1 MLFLFSHNLCD
12 LIYLYFVV
20 ENVCLDYCWLC
31 SMWFIELLVSMISVC
46 MCCDRDCYEYDDKS
60 VIVFT
65 CVFVWLNI
73 LLLSGVYL
81 IYRML
86 VFYYFSPWL
95 FQRWGFH
102 FSVSWLGF
110 AIFFQMMLI
119 SFSIV
124 ATDLIWFP
132 SISRGVFFQFQCV
145 EFWFFLPSFK
155 CSLV

>member
-31 SMWFIELLVSMISVC
+31 SMWFIELLVSMIGVC

-73 LLLSGVYL
+73 LLLSPQ
-81 IYRML
+81 L
-86 VFYYFSPWL
+86 VEDKIAFRIIQFWDWL
-95 FQRWGFH
+95 FQYESTIAPLQTFCI
-102 FSVSWLGF
+102 FSLN
-110 AIFFQMMLI
+110 L
-119 SFSIV
+119 
-124 ATDLIWFP
+124 
-132 SISRGVFFQFQCV
+132 SR
-145 EFWFFLPSFK
+145 EIRNPSFV
-155 CSLV
+155 CNLYSVVYVFTSFF